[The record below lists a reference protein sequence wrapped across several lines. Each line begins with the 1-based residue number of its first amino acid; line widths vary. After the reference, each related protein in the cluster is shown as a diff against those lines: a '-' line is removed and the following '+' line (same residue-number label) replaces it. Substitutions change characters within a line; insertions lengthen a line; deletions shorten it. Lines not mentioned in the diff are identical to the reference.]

1 MKTLLLALKYFIIVM
16 CLFVAVEIIVDIIYF
31 LMHKTVGSLV
41 IGLACFIC
49 IFTLCYAAAKE
60 NEK

>member
-1 MKTLLLALKYFIIVM
+1 M